1 MTDGFKILV
10 DNLKKNVLARAMTIS
25 IKKMTARRTAIGM
38 SVNEFAKRVGVSRKT
53 YYDWGNKTAPISAKY
68 TNIIS
73 DVLCLGADDLSEA
86 DEDKEEAVDVMA
98 PDRSFD
104 IQEVRKRTQWA
115 INYIITAYELSN
127 VKLSRILG
135 LSTSTID
142 GYRRG
147 IKTPKFEILAFIQ
160 NRYKISLDWI
170 VDGHTGQFTDDRR
183 AEPFPGA
190 GVRCRDSGVDSDI
203 GVLPADEFVFIP
215 QMAGTVSNG
224 ELAPD
229 RTTEMRIAF
238 RRDWIARKG
247 LAQNMSIIKVQGDS
261 MDPTLMSGDLVLVDH
276 SKDATTR
283 GGLFAITIDQEIL
296 IKRIQP
302 LMDSKLLVISDNAK
316 YTTLEMAAENIHING
331 KVIWFAREIER

>member
-1 MTDGFKILV
+1 
-10 DNLKKNVLARAMTIS
+10 MTIS
-25 IKKMTARRTAIGM
+25 ITKMTARRVAIGM
-38 SVNEFAKRVGVSRKT
+38 SVSEFAKRVGISRKT
-53 YYDWGNKTAPISAKY
+53 YYDWENKAAPVSAKY
-68 TNIIS
+68 ANIVS
-73 DVLCLGADDLSEA
+73 DVLCLGIDDLSEET
-86 DEDKEEAVDVMA
+86 EDKREIDEAKA
-98 PDRSFD
+98 PGRSFD
-104 IQEVRKRTQWA
+104 IQEVRNRIRWA
-115 INYIITAYELSN
+115 INYIITEHDLSN

-170 VDGHTGQFTDDRR
+170 VDGHAGQFTDDRR
-183 AEPFPGA
+183 AESFPGA
-190 GVRCRDSGVDSDI
+190 GIVFAESAINNDN
-203 GVLPADEFVFIP
+203 GVLPAGEFVFIP
-215 QMAGTVSNG
+215 QMAGTISNG

-229 RTTEMRIAF
+229 GTTEMRIAF

-261 MDPTLMSGDLVLVDH
+261 MEPTLLSGDLVLVDH